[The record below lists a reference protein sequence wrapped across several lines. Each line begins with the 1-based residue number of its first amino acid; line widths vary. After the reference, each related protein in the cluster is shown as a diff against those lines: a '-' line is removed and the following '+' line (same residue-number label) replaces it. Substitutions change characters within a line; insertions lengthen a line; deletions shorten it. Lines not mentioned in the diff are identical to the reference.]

1 MDKTQQLEQKIEK
14 LEQTVGLMQAKI
26 EELDMSYALL
36 LKVVEQ
42 EIDTGSLKLDMSC
55 FHN

>member
-1 MDKTQQLEQKIEK
+1 MDKTKQLEQKIEK
-14 LEQTVGLMQAKI
+14 LEQTVELMQAKI
-26 EELDMSYALL
+26 DELDMSYALL
-36 LKVVEQ
+36 LRVVEQ